1 MDSDLEAEG
10 KADQLDG
17 GVQVIRTK
25 MQKGRDESSWNH
37 LCCLLRHSLVTSAA
51 QKNLDTKP
59 LGQRLRCEESF
70 QTL

>member
-25 MQKGRDESSWNH
+25 MQKGRDESS
-37 LCCLLRHSLVTSAA
+37 
-51 QKNLDTKP
+51 
-59 LGQRLRCEESF
+59 
-70 QTL
+70 